1 MALAPFPPA
10 PPPPYPSARAAGSLQ
25 GNIGLAAEGLSVVP
39 ATLGD
44 APRSGRALRVEPED
58 CLDPLQL
65 GTTAQSPSPRRS
77 SPPSYRGRAVYMQKV
92 GDPSQFKA
100 IAPER
105 ATRLGLGSQHE
116 TGGGRG
122 RRASDATAAL
132 EKRASAFLSDALPL
146 PAVQAAMDAEVAKLF
161 RSTAEADREIFGLAV
176 AAERSRLLSRVVS
189 ALVQGGMFFLC
200 LLSALMIPET
210 GSEHL
215 EAYLRSMLLT
225 CSQFCLVINILQA
238 VQGYERALSGQRG
251 AGAYNEDKDL
261 RRSAWPAVANAAVA
275 ATANASVLLCCLL
288 GEAAFATDG
297 TGRATLR
304 GVQAGFGILAIWPV
318 MLDLRQL
325 VTPWLPV
332 PALIRLMG
340 SASVS
345 GEDRRA
351 RQGAAAT

>member
-1 MALAPFPPA
+1 M
-10 PPPPYPSARAAGSLQ
+10 
-25 GNIGLAAEGLSVVP
+25 
-39 ATLGD
+39 
-44 APRSGRALRVEPED
+44 
-58 CLDPLQL
+58 DPLQL
-65 GTTAQSPSPRRS
+65 GATAQSPSPRRS

-105 ATRLGLGSQHE
+105 ATRLGLGSQRE

-200 LLSALMIPET
+200 LLSALMIAEADT

-215 EAYLRSMLLT
+215 EAYVRSMLLT

-238 VQGYERALSGQRG
+238 MQGYERALSGQRG
-251 AGAYNEDKDL
+251 AGAYDEDEDL
-261 RRSAWPAVANAAVA
+261 RRRAWPAVANAAVA
-275 ATANASVLLCCLL
+275 ATANAAVLLCCLL
-288 GEAAFATDG
+288 GEAAFATDA

-304 GVQAGFGILAIWPV
+304 GVQAGFGIVAIWPV